1 MSTTYVDINA
11 RNSILEN
18 DTNNI
23 FEYQLPEAVSLPA
36 GTNISVQNAL
46 INLQGITGASIE
58 IDQEYNETI
67 CFQYYVSDSTYQ
79 APRGVAGSVSIE
91 YKLYDNIDIHVNQ
104 DQEFGLPN
112 FGLPGQIGADLEF
125 DMGWS
130 ENIMPLTVSTKD
142 DNGNY
147 TTYPMCGIVDIKIEK
162 GVYSISKLVT
172 LISDQINQRISLQN
186 ERISNIQVDKLNSKY
201 TGLLVN
207 NTMNR
212 FVKVE
217 GFKKKAGDGA
227 VAPVRDWVAYHN
239 ADPEYVDGNWWT
251 MNSQPGSVI
260 PMRRALR
267 VTDTGIPTAVA
278 VTCQQN
284 ERIRRAV
291 VEQKID
297 ASADQDLLWS
307 NFVPANKPAK
317 NKNPDGK
324 YNIVFNEPI
333 GSAKLN
339 SDLSANKIL
348 YNIFKQG
355 MGVGTTGFNI
365 NYDSVRSAFSIQKCH
380 ETRREPSHDRYGNT
394 LPSPGAGVSYVK
406 IPCKQAQGD
415 AGDTGTGSEPMYPD
429 QLSTIKTLV
438 QRYSG
443 VCIYN
448 WAYKTCQEKG
458 NPYIDPE
465 SQPGLA
471 EFQTYDEFFNNEAD
485 ANTAWEGTI
494 WRRMGFTYAD
504 LQSKNAFTEQKFFKN
519 DIETSPGFTTRNQIG
534 SSAMPY
540 ISTLYNPL
548 SEAGTKQA
556 APKGGSIALA
566 SVTGLHSFNLLNY
579 SVPNYRFTNSTKTGA
594 QPPTVAQYQASF
606 YTAAVMFPIE
616 TKELDVTATELPV
629 LTENGYLY
637 ILSNLVDQ
645 NDIVKFKDNVGL
657 LDQLPKSNLSNQ
669 DFISDRT
676 QINHT
681 IANEKILNSIRIQI
695 LNPDLTNVS
704 LQKNSSILIK
714 ITKPMEKS
722 TVLLNKIKNT
732 MEENAVQ
739 QNVQAEIAQ
748 AQKAQAQQAKPKR
761 KKKAT

>member
-1 MSTTYVDINA
+1 MATTYVDINA
-11 RNSILEN
+11 RNSRLEN

-79 APRGVAGSVSIE
+79 APRGVAGSVGIE
-91 YKLYDNIDIHVNQ
+91 YKLYDNLDIHVNQ
-104 DQEFGLPN
+104 DQEFGSPN
-112 FGLPGQIGADLEF
+112 FSLPGAIGEDGEF

-186 ERISNIQVDKLNSKY
+186 ERISNIQVDKLNSEY

-207 NTMNR
+207 NTTNR

-217 GFKKKAGDGA
+217 GFKKAAGDA
-227 VAPVRDWVAYHN
+227 ALAPKRDWVEYHN
-239 ADPEYVDGNWWT
+239 ADPGYVDGNWWT
-251 MNSQPGSVI
+251 MNSQPGGDV

-284 ERIRRAV
+284 ELIRRAI

-297 ASADQDLLWS
+297 GSADQDLLWT
-307 NFVPANKPAK
+307 NFVPYYKPAK
-317 NKNPDGK
+317 TKNPDGK

-348 YNIFKQG
+348 YNIFVQG

-380 ETRREPSHDRYGNT
+380 ETRREQSHDRYGNT
-394 LPSPGAGVSYVK
+394 LSAPGAGVSFVK
-406 IPCKQAQGD
+406 IPCHQAQGD
-415 AGDTGTGSEPMYPD
+415 AGDTGTGAEPMTVE

-465 SQPGLA
+465 GQPGLA
-471 EFQTYDEFFNNEAD
+471 EFQNFDEFFNDEAD
-485 ANTAWEGTI
+485 AVSAWEGTI
-494 WRRMGFTYAD
+494 WKRIGFTYSD
-504 LQSKNAFTEQKFFKN
+504 LQSKNAFTEQKFFGN
-519 DIETSPGFTTRNQIG
+519 DIERSPGFTTRNQIG

-548 SEAGTKQA
+548 AEAGSKQA
-556 APKGGSIALA
+556 APAGGSVALP
-566 SVTGLHSFNLLNY
+566 SVDALHAFNLLSYN
-579 SVPNYRFTNSTKTGA
+579 VPQYRFTNSTKAGA
-594 QPPTVAQYQASF
+594 QPPTVAQYQSSF
-606 YTAAVMFPIE
+606 YTAAVMFPIQ
-616 TKELDVTATELPV
+616 TKELDVVASELPI

-676 QINHT
+676 QITHT
-681 IANEKILNSIRIQI
+681 LANEKILNSIRIQI
-695 LNPDLTNVS
+695 LNPDLTNVT
-704 LQKNSSILIK
+704 LQANSSILIK
-714 ITKPMEKS
+714 ITRPMEKQ
-722 TVLLNKIKNT
+722 TVLLNNISNSMK
-732 MEENAVQ
+732 ENALQAQVQ
-739 QNVQAEIAQ
+739 KEAQ
-748 AQKAQAQQAKPKR
+748 AAQAAS
-761 KKKAT
+761 KKKAKTKVKKA

>member
-79 APRGVAGSVSIE
+79 APRGVAGGVSTE
-91 YKLYDNIDIHVNQ
+91 YKLYDNIDLHVNQ
-104 DQEFGLPN
+104 DKEFGVPN
-112 FGLPGQIGADLEF
+112 YGNQGAIGAEPEF

-142 DNGNY
+142 DNGKL

-172 LISDQINQRISLQN
+172 LISDQINQRISIQN
-186 ERISNIQVDKLNSKY
+186 ERISNIQVDKLNSEY

-217 GFKKKAGDGA
+217 GFKSGLATD
-227 VAPVRDWVAYHN
+227 APEKNWVEYHN
-239 ADPEYVDGNWWT
+239 AAPDYVNGTWWT
-251 MNSQPGSVI
+251 FNSQPGTVI
-260 PMRRALR
+260 PMRRAMR
-267 VTDTGIPTAVA
+267 VTDLDIPTVVA

-284 ERIRRAV
+284 ELIRRAV

-297 ASADQDLLWS
+297 ESADQDLLWT
-307 NFVPANKPAK
+307 NFVPAHKPAGF
-317 NKNPDGK
+317 KNPDGK
-324 YNIVFNEPI
+324 YNMVFQKPI

-339 SDLSANKIL
+339 SDLAENRLL
-348 YNIFKQG
+348 YDIFKQG

-380 ETRREPSHDRYGNT
+380 ETRREPTHDRYGNT

-406 IPCKQAQGD
+406 IPCQQAQGD
-415 AGDTGTGSEPMYPD
+415 AGEVDGSGALPMTPE

-448 WAYKTCQEKG
+448 WAYKTCLEKG
-458 NPYIDPE
+458 NTYIDPQN
-465 SQPGLA
+465 QPGLA

-485 ANTAWEGTI
+485 ATTAWDDTI

-504 LQSKNAFTEQKFFKN
+504 LQSKNAFTEQKFFGN

-534 SSAMPY
+534 SSAIPY

-556 APKGGSIALA
+556 APAGGSIALP

-579 SVPNYRFTNSTKTGA
+579 SVPVFRFTNNIKSTT
-594 QPPTVAQYQASF
+594 PVTVAQYQASF
-606 YTAAVMFPIE
+606 YSAAVMFPIE